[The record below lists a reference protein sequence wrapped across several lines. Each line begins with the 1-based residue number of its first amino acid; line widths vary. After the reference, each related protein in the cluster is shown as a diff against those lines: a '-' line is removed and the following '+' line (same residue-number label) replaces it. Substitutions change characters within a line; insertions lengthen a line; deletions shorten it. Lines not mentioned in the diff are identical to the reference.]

1 MTLRVALV
9 NNMPDGAFE
18 ETERQFGDLLRA
30 GAGREV
36 VLERYVLAGIPRGD
50 AVRVVIG
57 ERYRDVR
64 HLHRRPPDGLIVT
77 GTEPKSANL
86 ADEVYWPALQELLW
100 WARAEVP
107 SAVLSCLAAHAALQ
121 SFDGLVR
128 RRLPVKCSGVFPQRL
143 DASSPLMA
151 GVGPVALAHS
161 RLNDVAATDLEAKGY
176 RVLAAS
182 GEAGWTV
189 ATAELGQCLFVLLQ
203 GHPEY
208 QRLTLLREYRRDV
221 RRYLS
226 GQGAYPALPVG
237 YLRPDGA
244 ALLGR
249 FAQMATSGPASPAL
263 MERFPFEEAG
273 RHISCNWRRAARA
286 LFGNWVKELG
296 RRVDSWDGRAAMARG
311 ATGASAYTEK
321 GA

>member
-1 MTLRVALV
+1 MTVRVALV
-9 NNMPDGAFE
+9 NNMPDPAFE

-30 GAGREV
+30 GPGREV
-36 VLERYVLAGIPRGD
+36 VLERYVLPGIPRGD
-50 AVRVVIG
+50 TVQVAIS

-64 HLHRRPPDGLIVT
+64 YLFRRPPDGLIVT
-77 GTEPKSANL
+77 GTEPKCADL
-86 ADEVYWPALQELLW
+86 ADEAYWPALQELLW
-100 WARAEVP
+100 WARSEVP

-121 SFDGLVR
+121 CFDGLVR
-128 RRLPVKCSGVFPQRL
+128 RRLPVKCSGVFAQQL
-143 DASSPLMA
+143 DASDPLVA

-161 RLNDVAATDLEAKGY
+161 RLNDVPVADLEANGY
-176 RVLAAS
+176 RVLS
-182 GEAGWTV
+182 RSDEAGWTV
-189 ATAELGQCLFVLLQ
+189 AAAELGQCLFVLFQ

-226 GQGAYPALPVG
+226 GQGAYPTVPLG

-244 ALLGR
+244 ALLER
-249 FAQMATSGPASPAL
+249 FAQVATSGPASPAL

-273 RHISCNWRRAARA
+273 RHIGCNWRRAAQA
-286 LFGNWVKELG
+286 LVGNWVEELG
-296 RRVDSWDGRAAMARG
+296 RRAGSWGGRAAMAGG
-311 ATGASAYTEK
+311 ADASAYTEK